1 MGENNNL
8 IGRLVHSIQ
17 GRDNG
22 KYYLVW
28 RELENGFVLLVDG
41 DNRKILNPKKKSVK
55 HLEITDVVL
64 DNIRTK
70 ILENKKIFDAEIY
83 SNIKKTQISN
93 SENEEV

>member
-22 KYYLVW
+22 KSYLVW

-70 ILENKKIFDAEIY
+70 ILEDKKIFDAEIY
-83 SNIKKTQISN
+83 SNIRKAQISN
-93 SENEEV
+93 SENEED